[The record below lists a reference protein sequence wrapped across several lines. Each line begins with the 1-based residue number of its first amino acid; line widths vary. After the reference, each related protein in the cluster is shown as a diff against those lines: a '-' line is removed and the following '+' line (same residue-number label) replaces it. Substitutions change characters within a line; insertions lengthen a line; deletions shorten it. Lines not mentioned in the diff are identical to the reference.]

1 MAPSFD
7 AVSLD
12 VGGGLVVPD
21 HGFLAWALDRC
32 RTTYDR
38 SAFGVAH
45 HRAMAAVDHA
55 VSEPEDFTDYLHG
68 FLEAVAVPVEDRAR
82 AHDELAPLLITPVWC
97 QPVPGARAG
106 VGALAAAGL
115 RLAVTSNSD
124 GQIADHLRRH
134 EWVQL
139 GEGPGAPV
147 EVITDSGIVGVGKPH
162 PAMYEA
168 TLAGLDLPPDR
179 VLHVGDSVVYDVDGA
194 AACGLQSVHMD
205 PYGIC
210 PSTDHRHVRTLTEV
224 LSLR

>member
-12 VGGGLVVPD
+12 VGGVLVVPD

-32 RTTYDR
+32 GVPYDR
-38 SAFGVAH
+38 AAFGVAH

-68 FLEAVAVPVEDRAR
+68 FLDAAAVPAADRPR
-82 AHDELAPLLITPVWC
+82 AHDALAPLLITPVWC

-106 VGALAAAGL
+106 LAALAADGL

-134 EWVQL
+134 EWVQV
-139 GEGPGAPV
+139 GDGPGTPV
-147 EVITDSGIVGVGKPH
+147 EVVTDSGIVGVGKPH

-168 TLAGLDLPPDR
+168 TLTGLGLPADR

-194 AACGLQSVHMD
+194 AACGLHSVHMD
-205 PYGIC
+205 PYRLC
-210 PSTDHRHVRTLTEV
+210 PSPAHPHVRTLVEV
-224 LSLR
+224 LDLR